1 MVQDAEFGMPSF
13 AVKVELAVLLL
24 VEVHAPVDEFLDL
37 GRCTPYDHLHGF
49 AVVDP
54 VAGNHCIFNM
64 LVEIIY
70 QQVCYRSNAS
80 LREIGVRFLQLCL
93 ADDGYFPFIGYLQC
107 EAHAG
112 DTGTDH

>member
-1 MVQDAEFGMPSF
+1 MQDAEFGMPSF

-24 VEVHAPVDEFLDL
+24 VEVYAPAYEFLDL
-37 GRCTPYDHLHGF
+37 VRCASYDHLHCF
-49 AVVDP
+49 PVVDP

-64 LVEIIY
+64 FVEIVY
-70 QQVCYRSNAS
+70 QQVGYRSNAS
-80 LREIGVRFLQLCL
+80 LREIGVRFFQLCL
-93 ADDGYFPFIGYLQC
+93 ADDGYFPFIGYLQS